1 MFTGSYEHTVDSKGR
16 IIVPV
21 KFREGLGES
30 FMVTQGLDGCLFIY
44 PMSEWEEFVKKLQ
57 AIPGTK
63 EGRQLQRYFLASAS
77 EVEIDRQGR
86 ALLPSLLREKAG
98 ITKSVIL
105 VGVIGKI
112 EIWDKDEWDKANTYK
127 DMDEVAEHMAQFDLR
142 F

>member
-1 MFTGSYEHTVDSKGR
+1 M
-16 IIVPV
+16 
-21 KFREGLGES
+21 
-30 FMVTQGLDGCLFIY
+30 
-44 PMSEWEEFVKKLQ
+44 
-57 AIPGTK
+57 
-63 EGRQLQRYFLASAS
+63 ASAS